1 MLTIKN
7 WCLPGDLSEDQLKVL
22 HNSIVEAVVSISEV
36 GVRDERDMLN
46 LFPSDMMSYGLG
58 SEVVVEITGFPRKAD
73 CNKAVRTRLAEA
85 VVTAVKSQIL
95 GATVKC
101 TVYSPDAD
109 AGRWAQLSEARQF
122 EQECEEGLHK

>member
-7 WCLPGDLSEDQLKVL
+7 WCLPGDLSEEQLNDL
-22 HNSIVEAVVSISEV
+22 HNSIVEAVISIEEV

-58 SEVVVEITGFPRKAD
+58 SEVVIEVTGFPIEEAHNVHLRDKLAD
-73 CNKAVRTRLAEA
+73 AIGA
-85 VVTAVKSQIL
+85 AVKGQII
-95 GATVKC
+95 GATVQC
-101 TVYSPDAD
+101 TVYSPDVL
-109 AGRWAQLSEARQF
+109 AGRWLQLSENKQF